1 MNTPVQSS
9 ETACD
14 LHQAMFAT
22 GMKNMTPSLVTPGTQ
37 VSTSSECEAG
47 DGTIEVNGSI
57 LATATGMFSIQ
68 DGIAIVAAQK
78 EIVTPEVGDT
88 VLCEIVKLNEK
99 NGEAQ
104 VICIEGKPGSVLP
117 EHLYGQFHVT
127 GIVDR
132 YMHQTSDAV
141 RRRDVCRAEVKETSP
156 VLRISFRDRDDCGVL
171 HAICPSCGDVLSAD
185 LDGDWNVRCPTCNY
199 QSYRALAD
207 NYGAGWAEVEQGA
220 SSLNN
225 SGKRWGAAAEAM
237 FGKGPA
243 GRATFI
249 AADVRE
255 DGRERTYFRFEGE
268 SGGKERRPRNA
279 PGCRLFVGGLPRE
292 VGTEELRAL
301 FAEHGDMT
309 DCIVLTD
316 DNGVNR
322 GFGFVTY
329 SEKSQADAAAEK
341 LNGHK
346 INGRKIGVRDADS
359 DDKKGK
365 REKRKDPEGLKLY
378 IGNLPFKATEENIRA
393 MFDGIATVNGLVV
406 ATSGDGKPKGFAF
419 AFIKE
424 MDKGEEIVSKL
435 NGSELLGRR
444 IKVDVSQGGKKGGN
458 NRDKR
463 GSDNSGGKSSR
474 EIQALREEEEDSKK
488 RPRRR
493 REKKD

>member
-1 MNTPVQSS
+1 
-9 ETACD
+9 
-14 LHQAMFAT
+14 MFAT
-22 GMKNMTPSLVTPGTQ
+22 GMKNMTPSLVTPGTH
-37 VSTSSECEAG
+37 VSTSAECEAG
-47 DGTIEVNGSI
+47 EGTIEIDGKI
-57 LATATGMFSIQ
+57 LATTTGMFSIEE
-68 DGIAIVAAQK
+68 GMATVSAAR
-78 EIVTPEVGDT
+78 EIVTPEIGDT

-104 VICIEGKPGSVLP
+104 VICVEGKPGSVLP

-132 YMHQTSDAV
+132 YMHQTADAV
-141 RRRDVCRAEVKETSP
+141 RRRDVCRAEVKENSP

-171 HAICPSCGDVLSAD
+171 HAICPPCGDVLVAD
-185 LDGDWNVRCPTCNY
+185 LDGDWNVRCPTCNH

-207 NYGAGWAEVEQGA
+207 NYGAGWAELDQGA
-220 SSLNN
+220 SALNN

-237 FGKGPA
+237 FAKGPS

-268 SGGKERRPRNA
+268 SGDKGRRPRNA
-279 PGCRLFVGGLPRE
+279 PGCRLFIGGLPRE

-329 SEKSQADAAAEK
+329 SDKSHADAAIAK

-378 IGNLPFKATEENIRA
+378 IGNLPFKATEDNIKA
-393 MFDGIATVNGLVV
+393 MFDGIATVNGLVI

-424 MDKGEEIVSKL
+424 MDKGDEIVSKL

-444 IKVDVSQGGKKGGN
+444 IKVDISQGGKKGGN
-458 NRDKR
+458 NRGKR
-463 GSDNSGGKSSR
+463 GGDGNADGKSSR
-474 EIQALREEEEDSKK
+474 ELQALREEEEDAKK

-493 REKKD
+493 RDKKD

>member
-1 MNTPVQSS
+1 
-9 ETACD
+9 
-14 LHQAMFAT
+14 MFAQ
-22 GMKNMTPSLVTPGTQ
+22 GMNHMTPSLVTPGMN
-37 VSTSSECEAG
+37 VSSTADCEAG
-47 DGTIEVNGSI
+47 EGTIEVDGRI
-57 LATATGMFSIQ
+57 VATAVGAFSIN
-68 DGIAIVAAQK
+68 DGIGTVVASK
-78 EIVTPEVGDT
+78 PIVTPEIGDT
-88 VLCEIVKLNEK
+88 VLCEVVKLNEK

-104 VICIEGKPGSVLP
+104 VICVEGKPGSVLP

-127 GIVDR
+127 NIVDR
-132 YMHQTSDAV
+132 YMHQTADAV

-171 HAICPSCGDVLSAD
+171 HAICPPCGDTLLPH
-185 LDGDWNVRCPTCNY
+185 LDGDWNVQCPSCGF

-207 NYGAGWAEVEQGA
+207 NYGAGWAELEQGA
-220 SSLNN
+220 STLNN
-225 SGKRWGAAAEAM
+225 AGKRWGAAAEAM

-268 SGGKERRPRNA
+268 GGGKGRRPRNA

-329 SEKSQADAAAEK
+329 SEKAHADAAIAK
-341 LNGHK
+341 LDKHK
-346 INGRKIGVRDADS
+346 INGRRIGVRDADS

-378 IGNLPFKATEENIRA
+378 VGNLPFKATEDQLKALFE
-393 MFDGIATVNGLVV
+393 GV
-406 ATSGDGKPKGFAF
+406 ATITELVMATDNAGKPKGFAF
-419 AFIKE
+419 AFVKE
-424 MDKGEEIVSKL
+424 MDQGEAIVAKL
-435 NGSELLGRR
+435 NGTELLGRK
-444 IKVDVSQGGKKGGN
+444 IKVDVSQGGKKGG
-458 NRDKR
+458 K
-463 GSDNSGGKSSR
+463 GGKPGQSGGKTNR
-474 EIQALREEEEDSKK
+474 ELQAMREEEEDSKK
-488 RPRRR
+488 RRPRRR
-493 REKKD
+493 PKKD

>member
-1 MNTPVQSS
+1 
-9 ETACD
+9 
-14 LHQAMFAT
+14 
-22 GMKNMTPSLVTPGTQ
+22 MKIMTPSLVTPGTH

-47 DGTIEVNGSI
+47 VGTIEIDGNI
-57 LATATGMFSIQ
+57 LATTTGMFSIEE
-68 DGIAIVAAQK
+68 GMAIVAAGK
-78 EIVTPEVGDT
+78 KIVTPEVGDT

-104 VICIEGKPGSVLP
+104 VICVEGKPGSVLP

-132 YMHQTSDAV
+132 FMHQTADAV
-141 RRRDVCRAEVKETSP
+141 RRRDVCRAEVKENSP

-171 HAICPSCGDVLSAD
+171 HAICPPCGDVLVPD
-185 LDGDWNVRCPTCNY
+185 LDGDWNVRCPTCNH
-199 QSYRALAD
+199 QSFRALAD
-207 NYGAGWAEVEQGA
+207 NYGAGWAELDQGA
-220 SSLNN
+220 SALNN

-237 FGKGPA
+237 FAKGPS

-268 SGGKERRPRNA
+268 AGGQGRRPRNA
-279 PGCRLFVGGLPRE
+279 PGCRLFIGGLPRE

-329 SEKSQADAAAEK
+329 SDKSHADAAAAK

-365 REKRKDPEGLKLY
+365 KEKRKDPEGLKLY
-378 IGNLPFKATEENIRA
+378 IGNLPFKATEENIKA
-393 MFDGIATVNGLVV
+393 MFNGIATVNDLVI

-419 AFIKE
+419 AFVKE
-424 MDKGEEIVSKL
+424 MDKGDEIVSKL

-444 IKVDVSQGGKKGGN
+444 IKVDVSQGGKKGGDSDKKPQASN
-458 NRDKR
+458 N
-463 GSDNSGGKSSR
+463 SDGKSNR
-474 EIQALREEEEDSKK
+474 ELQALREEEEDSKK
-488 RPRRR
+488 RSRRR
-493 REKKD
+493 QEKKD

>member
-1 MNTPVQSS
+1 
-9 ETACD
+9 
-14 LHQAMFAT
+14 
-22 GMKNMTPSLVTPGTQ
+22 MTPSLVTPGTQ
-37 VSTSSECEAG
+37 VSTSAECEAG
-47 DGTIEVNGSI
+47 EGTIEVNGTI

-68 DGIAIVAAQK
+68 DGKAVVAAKK
-78 EIVTPEVGDT
+78 EIVTPEIGDT

-127 GIVDR
+127 GLVDR
-132 YMHQTSDAV
+132 YMHQTADAV
-141 RRRDVCRAEVKETSP
+141 RRRDICRAEVKEVSP
-156 VLRISFRDRDDCGVL
+156 VLRISFRDRNDCGVL
-171 HAICPSCGDVLSAD
+171 HAICPSCGETLFAE
-185 LDGDWNVRCPTCNY
+185 LDGDWNVQCPSCSY

-207 NYGAGWAEVEQGA
+207 NYGAGWAELDQGA
-220 SSLNN
+220 SALNN

-268 SGGKERRPRNA
+268 GGGKGRRPRNA

-316 DNGVNR
+316 ENGVNR

-329 SEKSQADAAAEK
+329 SEKSHADAAIEK

-378 IGNLPFKATEENIRA
+378 IGNLPFKSTEENIRA
-393 MFDGIATVNGLVV
+393 MFEGLATVNGLVI

-424 MDKGEEIVSKL
+424 MDKGEEIVAKL

-444 IKVDVSQGGKKGGN
+444 IKVDISQAKGKGGN
-458 NRDKR
+458 NRGGR
-463 GSDNSGGKSSR
+463 NSSGSGGKSSR
-474 EIQALREEEEDSKK
+474 ELQALREEEEDAKK

-493 REKKD
+493 RQKKD

>member
-1 MNTPVQSS
+1 
-9 ETACD
+9 
-14 LHQAMFAT
+14 
-22 GMKNMTPSLVTPGTQ
+22 MTPSLVTPGTQ
-37 VSTSSECEAG
+37 VSTSAECEAG
-47 DGTIEVNGSI
+47 EGTIEVNGTI

-68 DGIAIVAAQK
+68 DGKAVVAAKK
-78 EIVTPEVGDT
+78 EIVTPEIGDT

-127 GIVDR
+127 GLVDR
-132 YMHQTSDAV
+132 YMHQTADAV
-141 RRRDVCRAEVKETSP
+141 RRRDICRAEVKEVSP
-156 VLRISFRDRDDCGVL
+156 VLRISFRDRNDCGVL
-171 HAICPSCGDVLSAD
+171 HAICPSCGDTLFAE
-185 LDGDWNVRCPTCNY
+185 LDGDWNVQCPSCSY

-207 NYGAGWAEVEQGA
+207 NFGAGWAELDQGA
-220 SSLNN
+220 SALNN

-268 SGGKERRPRNA
+268 GGGKGRRPRNA

-329 SEKSQADAAAEK
+329 SEKSQADSAIEK

-393 MFDGIATVNGLVV
+393 MFEGLATINGLVI

-424 MDKGEEIVSKL
+424 VDKGEEIVAKL

-444 IKVDVSQGGKKGGN
+444 IKVDISQAKGKGGN
-458 NRDKR
+458 NRGGR
-463 GSDNSGGKSSR
+463 GSSGSGGKSSR
-474 EIQALREEEEDSKK
+474 ELQALREEEEDAKK

-493 REKKD
+493 RQKKD

>member
-1 MNTPVQSS
+1 
-9 ETACD
+9 
-14 LHQAMFAT
+14 MFAT

-37 VSTSSECEAG
+37 VSTSAECEAG
-47 DGTIEVNGSI
+47 EGTIEVNGTI

-68 DGIAIVAAQK
+68 DGKAVVAAKK
-78 EIVTPEVGDT
+78 EIVTPEIGDT

-127 GIVDR
+127 GLVDR
-132 YMHQTSDAV
+132 YMHQTADAV
-141 RRRDVCRAEVKETSP
+141 RRRDICRAEVKEVSP
-156 VLRISFRDRDDCGVL
+156 VLRISFRDRNDCGVL
-171 HAICPSCGDVLSAD
+171 HAICPSCGDTLFAE
-185 LDGDWNVRCPTCNY
+185 LDGDWNVQCPSCSY

-207 NYGAGWAEVEQGA
+207 NFGAGWAELDQGA
-220 SSLNN
+220 SALNN

-268 SGGKERRPRNA
+268 GGGKGRRPRNA

-329 SEKSQADAAAEK
+329 SEKSQADTAIEK

-393 MFDGIATVNGLVV
+393 MFEGLATINGLVI

-424 MDKGEEIVSKL
+424 VDKGEEIVAKL

-444 IKVDVSQGGKKGGN
+444 IKVDISQAKGKGGN
-458 NRDKR
+458 NRGGR
-463 GSDNSGGKSSR
+463 GSSGSGGKSSR
-474 EIQALREEEEDSKK
+474 ELQALREEEEDAKK

-493 REKKD
+493 RQKKD

>member
-1 MNTPVQSS
+1 
-9 ETACD
+9 
-14 LHQAMFAT
+14 
-22 GMKNMTPSLVTPGTQ
+22 MTPSLVTPGTQ
-37 VSTSSECEAG
+37 VSTSAECEAG
-47 DGTIEVNGSI
+47 EGTIEVNGSI

-68 DGIAIVAAQK
+68 DGMAVVAAQK
-78 EIVTPEVGDT
+78 EIVMPEVGDT

-104 VICIEGKPGSVLP
+104 IICIEGKPGSVLP

-132 YMHQTSDAV
+132 YMHQTADAV
-141 RRRDVCRAEVKETSP
+141 RRRDVCRAEVKEVSP

-171 HAICPSCGDVLSAD
+171 HAICPSCGDNLAAD

-207 NYGAGWAEVEQGA
+207 NFGAGWAEVDQGA
-220 SSLNN
+220 STLNN

-237 FGKGPA
+237 FAKGPA

-255 DGRERTYFRFEGE
+255 DGRERSYFRFEGE
-268 SGGKERRPRNA
+268 SGGKGRRPRNA

-292 VGTEELRAL
+292 IGTEELRAL

-329 SEKSQADAAAEK
+329 SEKSQADTAIEK

-393 MFDGIATVNGLVV
+393 MFDGIATVNGLVI

-419 AFIKE
+419 VFIKE

-444 IKVDVSQGGKKGGN
+444 IKVDVSQGGKKGSNRGN
-458 NRDKR
+458 RNANA
-463 GSDNSGGKSSR
+463 SDGKSSR
-474 EIQALREEEEDSKK
+474 ELQALREEQEDAKK

-493 REKKD
+493 RAKKD

>member
-1 MNTPVQSS
+1 
-9 ETACD
+9 
-14 LHQAMFAT
+14 MFAT

-37 VSTSSECEAG
+37 VSTSAECEAG
-47 DGTIEVNGSI
+47 EGTIEVNGTI

-68 DGIAIVAAQK
+68 DGKAVVAARK
-78 EIVTPEVGDT
+78 EIVTPEIGDT

-127 GIVDR
+127 GLVDR
-132 YMHQTSDAV
+132 YMHQTADAV
-141 RRRDVCRAEVKETSP
+141 RRRDICRAEVKEVSP
-156 VLRISFRDRDDCGVL
+156 VLRISFRDRNDCGVL
-171 HAICPSCGDVLSAD
+171 HAICPSCGDTLFAE
-185 LDGDWNVRCPTCNY
+185 LEGDWNVQCPSCSY

-207 NYGAGWAEVEQGA
+207 NFGAGWAELDQGA
-220 SSLNN
+220 SALNN

-268 SGGKERRPRNA
+268 GGGKGRRPRNA

-329 SEKSQADAAAEK
+329 SEKSQADAAIEK

-393 MFDGIATVNGLVV
+393 MFEGLPTINGLVI

-424 MDKGEEIVSKL
+424 VDKGEEIVAKL

-444 IKVDVSQGGKKGGN
+444 IKVDISQAKGKGGN
-458 NRDKR
+458 NRGGR
-463 GSDNSGGKSSR
+463 GSSGSGGKSSR
-474 EIQALREEEEDSKK
+474 ELQALREEEEDAKK

-493 REKKD
+493 RQKKD

>member
-1 MNTPVQSS
+1 
-9 ETACD
+9 
-14 LHQAMFAT
+14 MFAT

-37 VSTSSECEAG
+37 VSTSAECEAG
-47 DGTIEVNGSI
+47 EGTIEVNGTI

-68 DGIAIVAAQK
+68 DGKAVVAAK
-78 EIVTPEVGDT
+78 KAIVTPEIGDT

-127 GIVDR
+127 GLVDR
-132 YMHQTSDAV
+132 YMHQTADAV
-141 RRRDVCRAEVKETSP
+141 RRRDICRAEVKEVSP
-156 VLRISFRDRDDCGVL
+156 VLRISFRDRNDCGVL
-171 HAICPSCGDVLSAD
+171 HAICPSCGDTLFAE
-185 LDGDWNVRCPTCNY
+185 LAGDWNVQCPSCSY

-207 NYGAGWAEVEQGA
+207 NYGAGWAELDQGA
-220 SSLNN
+220 SALNN

-268 SGGKERRPRNA
+268 GGGKGRRPRNA

-329 SEKSQADAAAEK
+329 SEKSQADTAIEK

-393 MFDGIATVNGLVV
+393 MFEGLATINGLVI

-424 MDKGEEIVSKL
+424 MDKGEEIVAKL

-444 IKVDVSQGGKKGGN
+444 IKVDISQAKGKGGN
-458 NRDKR
+458 NRGGR
-463 GSDNSGGKSSR
+463 NSSGSGGKSSR
-474 EIQALREEEEDSKK
+474 ELQALREEEEDAKK

-493 REKKD
+493 RQKKD

>member
-1 MNTPVQSS
+1 
-9 ETACD
+9 
-14 LHQAMFAT
+14 MFAT

-37 VSTSSECEAG
+37 VSTSAECEAG
-47 DGTIEVNGSI
+47 EGTIEVNGTI

-68 DGIAIVAAQK
+68 DGKAVVAARK
-78 EIVTPEVGDT
+78 EIVTPEIGDT

-127 GIVDR
+127 GLVDR
-132 YMHQTSDAV
+132 YMHQTADAV
-141 RRRDVCRAEVKETSP
+141 RRRDICRAEVKEVSP
-156 VLRISFRDRDDCGVL
+156 VLRISFRDRNDCGVL
-171 HAICPSCGDVLSAD
+171 HAICPSCGDTLFAE
-185 LDGDWNVRCPTCNY
+185 LEGDWNVQCPSCSY

-207 NYGAGWAEVEQGA
+207 NFGAGWAELDQGA
-220 SSLNN
+220 SALNN

-268 SGGKERRPRNA
+268 GGGKGRRPRNA

-329 SEKSQADAAAEK
+329 SEKSQADAAIEK

-393 MFDGIATVNGLVV
+393 MFEGLATINGLVI

-424 MDKGEEIVSKL
+424 VDKGEEIVAKL

-444 IKVDVSQGGKKGGN
+444 IKVDISQAKGKGGN
-458 NRDKR
+458 NRGGR
-463 GSDNSGGKSSR
+463 GSSGSGGKSSR
-474 EIQALREEEEDSKK
+474 ELQALREEEEDAKK

-493 REKKD
+493 RQKKD

>member
-1 MNTPVQSS
+1 
-9 ETACD
+9 
-14 LHQAMFAT
+14 
-22 GMKNMTPSLVTPGTQ
+22 MTPSLVTPGTQ
-37 VSTSSECEAG
+37 VSTSAECEAG
-47 DGTIEVNGSI
+47 EGTIEVNGTI

-68 DGIAIVAAQK
+68 DGKAVVAAKK
-78 EIVTPEVGDT
+78 EIVTPEIGDT

-127 GIVDR
+127 GLVDR
-132 YMHQTSDAV
+132 YMHQTADAV
-141 RRRDVCRAEVKETSP
+141 RRRDICRAEVKEVSP
-156 VLRISFRDRDDCGVL
+156 VLRISFRDRNDCGVL
-171 HAICPSCGDVLSAD
+171 HAICPSCGDTLFAE
-185 LDGDWNVRCPTCNY
+185 LNGDWNVQCPSCSY

-207 NYGAGWAEVEQGA
+207 NFGAGWAELDQGA
-220 SSLNN
+220 SALNN

-268 SGGKERRPRNA
+268 GGGKGRRPRNA

-329 SEKSQADAAAEK
+329 SEKSQADTAIEK

-378 IGNLPFKATEENIRA
+378 IGNLPFKATEESIRA
-393 MFDGIATVNGLVV
+393 MFEGLATINGLVI

-424 MDKGEEIVSKL
+424 VDKGEEIVAKL
-435 NGSELLGRR
+435 NGSEFLGRR
-444 IKVDVSQGGKKGGN
+444 IKVDISQAKGKGGN
-458 NRDKR
+458 NRGGR
-463 GSDNSGGKSSR
+463 GSSGSGGKSAR
-474 EIQALREEEEDSKK
+474 ELQALREEEEDAKK

-493 REKKD
+493 RQKKD

>member
-1 MNTPVQSS
+1 
-9 ETACD
+9 
-14 LHQAMFAT
+14 
-22 GMKNMTPSLVTPGTQ
+22 MTPSLVTPGTQ
-37 VSTSSECEAG
+37 VSTSAECEAG
-47 DGTIEVNGSI
+47 EGTIEVNGTI

-68 DGIAIVAAQK
+68 DGKAVVAAKK
-78 EIVTPEVGDT
+78 EIVTPEIGDT

-127 GIVDR
+127 GLVDR
-132 YMHQTSDAV
+132 YMHQTADAV
-141 RRRDVCRAEVKETSP
+141 RRRDICRSEVKEVSP
-156 VLRISFRDRDDCGVL
+156 VLRISFRDRNDCGVL
-171 HAICPSCGDVLSAD
+171 HAICPSCGDTLFAE
-185 LDGDWNVRCPTCNY
+185 LDGDWNVQCPSCSY

-207 NYGAGWAEVEQGA
+207 NFGAGWAELDQGA
-220 SSLNN
+220 SALNN

-268 SGGKERRPRNA
+268 GGGKGRRPRNA

-329 SEKSQADAAAEK
+329 SEKSQADTAIEK

-393 MFDGIATVNGLVV
+393 MFEGLATINGLVI

-424 MDKGEEIVSKL
+424 VDKGEEIVAKL

-444 IKVDVSQGGKKGGN
+444 IKVDISQAKGKGGN
-458 NRDKR
+458 NRGGR
-463 GSDNSGGKSSR
+463 GSSGSGGKSSR
-474 EIQALREEEEDSKK
+474 ELQALREEEEDAKK

-493 REKKD
+493 RQKKD

>member
-1 MNTPVQSS
+1 
-9 ETACD
+9 
-14 LHQAMFAT
+14 MFAT
-22 GMKNMTPSLVTPGTQ
+22 GMKIMTPSLVTPGTQ
-37 VSTSSECEAG
+37 VSTSDECEAG
-47 DGTIEVNGSI
+47 EGTIEVNGTI

-68 DGIAIVAAQK
+68 EGIAVVAAKK

-104 VICIEGKPGSVLP
+104 VICVEGKPGSVLP

-127 GIVDR
+127 GLVDR
-132 YMHQTSDAV
+132 YMHQTADAV
-141 RRRDVCRAEVKETSP
+141 RRRDICRAEVKEVSP

-171 HAICPSCGDVLSAD
+171 HAICPPCGDVLVAE

-207 NYGAGWAEVEQGA
+207 NYGAGWAELDQGA
-220 SSLNN
+220 STLNN

-255 DGRERTYFRFEGE
+255 DGRERTFFRFEGE
-268 SGGKERRPRNA
+268 SSGKGRRPRNA

-329 SEKSQADAAAEK
+329 SEKSQADTAIEK

-393 MFDGIATVNGLVV
+393 MFDGLGTVNELII

-424 MDKGEEIVSKL
+424 MDKGEEIVAKL

-444 IKVDVSQGGKKGGN
+444 IKVDISQVKKKGGN
-458 NRDKR
+458 NRGR
-463 GSDNSGGKSSR
+463 GSSNDSGGKTSR
-474 EIQALREEEEDSKK
+474 ELQALREEEEDAKK

>member
-1 MNTPVQSS
+1 
-9 ETACD
+9 
-14 LHQAMFAT
+14 MFAT
-22 GMKNMTPSLVTPGTQ
+22 GMRKMTPSLVTPGTHISAATDCQ
-37 VSTSSECEAG
+37 AG
-47 DGTIEVNGSI
+47 EGTIESNGAI
-57 LATATGMFSIQ
+57 LATAVGMLSIT
-68 DGIAIVAAQK
+68 DGIATVTTSNPM
-78 EIVTPEVGDT
+78 VTPVVGDT

-104 VICIEGKPGSVLP
+104 VICVEGKPGSVRP

-132 YMHQTSDAV
+132 YMHQTADAV
-141 RRRDVCRAEVKETSP
+141 RRRDVCRAEVKEVEP

-171 HAICPSCGDVLSAD
+171 HAICPSCGDDLLAD
-185 LDGDWNVRCPTCNY
+185 MDGDWNVRCPSCNY

-207 NYGAGWAEVEQGA
+207 NYGAGWSEVDQGA

-237 FGKGPA
+237 FAKGPA

-268 SGGKERRPRNA
+268 GGGQGRRPRNA

-329 SEKSQADAAAEK
+329 GNKAMADAAIAK
-341 LNGHK
+341 LDGHK
-346 INGRKIGVRDADS
+346 INGRRIGVRDADS

-365 REKRKDPEGLKLY
+365 REKRRDPEGLKLY
-378 IGNLPFKATEENIRA
+378 IGNLPFKATEDNIKDL
-393 MFDGIATVNGLVV
+393 FKGLATVNGLVI
-406 ATSGDGKPKGFAF
+406 ATSSDGKPKGFAF
-419 AFIKE
+419 AFVKE

-435 NGSELLGRR
+435 NGTELLGRK
-444 IKVDVSQGGKKGGN
+444 IKVDVSQGGKKGGS
-458 NRDKR
+458 RSGGK
-463 GSDNSGGKSSR
+463 GGNSNDGGKSSR
-474 EIQALREEEEDSKK
+474 ELQALREEAEDANK
-488 RPRRR
+488 RRR
-493 REKKD
+493 SRRPKKD

>member
-1 MNTPVQSS
+1 
-9 ETACD
+9 
-14 LHQAMFAT
+14 
-22 GMKNMTPSLVTPGTQ
+22 MTPSLVTPGTQ
-37 VSTSSECEAG
+37 VSTSAECEAG
-47 DGTIEVNGSI
+47 EGTIEVNGTI

-68 DGIAIVAAQK
+68 DGKAVVAAKK
-78 EIVTPEVGDT
+78 EIVTPEIGDT

-127 GIVDR
+127 GLVDR
-132 YMHQTSDAV
+132 YMHQTADAV
-141 RRRDVCRAEVKETSP
+141 RRRDICRAEVKEVSP
-156 VLRISFRDRDDCGVL
+156 VLRISFRDRNDCGVL
-171 HAICPSCGDVLSAD
+171 HAICPSCGDTLFAE
-185 LDGDWNVRCPTCNY
+185 LDGDWNVQCPSCSY

-207 NYGAGWAEVEQGA
+207 NFGAGWAELDQGA
-220 SSLNN
+220 SALNN

-268 SGGKERRPRNA
+268 GGGKGRRPRNA

-329 SEKSQADAAAEK
+329 SEKSQADTAIEK

-393 MFDGIATVNGLVV
+393 MFEGLATINGLVI

-424 MDKGEEIVSKL
+424 VDKGEEIVAKL

-444 IKVDVSQGGKKGGN
+444 IKVDISQAKGKGGN
-458 NRDKR
+458 NRGGR
-463 GSDNSGGKSSR
+463 GSSGSGGKSSR
-474 EIQALREEEEDSKK
+474 ELQALREEEEDAKK

-493 REKKD
+493 RQKKD